1 MAQPLQIQ
9 GNYKRKEFK
18 GKSYGRR
25 YAETEFYPPIQ
36 SMEKHI
42 RACMFIGKLPIR
54 PVDVDMSR
62 AHPCFVVDLLGDLCP
77 QSIVQYV
84 DITKREGIL
93 KKCMQATGLGRKVV
107 KPLYNVP
114 FFADDKWK
122 LDFGE
127 KQNGVVMKEPYRSEF
142 NEYAKGCQYARKLFL
157 EAFPWFMD
165 VAKSTC
171 ALKKK
176 GNIEGTAFS
185 YLLQTVEDVVLEDV
199 RLYFLSLQ
207 NRKREN
213 LYTLQ
218 ALIFD
223 GLQLIP

>member
-1 MAQPLQIQ
+1 
-9 GNYKRKEFK
+9 
-18 GKSYGRR
+18 
-25 YAETEFYPPIQ
+25 
-36 SMEKHI
+36 ME
-42 RACMFIGKLPIR
+42 GE
-54 PVDVDMSR
+54 
-62 AHPCFVVDLLGDLCP
+62 LLGEAEWC
-77 QSIVQYV
+77 SF
-84 DITKREGIL
+84 EGAIS
-93 KKCMQATGLGRKVV
+93 
-107 KPLYNVP
+107 
-114 FFADDKWK
+114 
-122 LDFGE
+122 
-127 KQNGVVMKEPYRSEF
+127 SEF

-157 EAFPWFMD
+157 EAFPWFVD

-223 GLQLIP
+223 GLQLIPSEFAEFKEDIISASNMIRKKKLDTF